1 MNTMENKFL
10 ELFADALEMDASEL
24 SLSMKL
30 EELENWDS
38 MAALGVIAFSDAE
51 YSKTITGDQL
61 DLFGSVSDIY
71 LALTSK

>member
-1 MNTMENKFL
+1 MNTMETKFL

-51 YSKTITGDQL
+51 YNKTITGDQL
-61 DLFGSVSDIY
+61 DLFALVSDIY
-71 LALTSK
+71 SALTSK